1 MNEFAA
7 AQKANDFWE
16 GECEGMYWWGEQL
29 VPLRGD
35 TRGRFSLN
43 HFPCNY
49 SLECEHPYFTFE
61 ILSLVTSAATKNL
74 FQLPHQTLGAVNPDA
89 VAFALEGRGMSI
101 VTQNVLEFNTG
112 EIGLV
117 FGNVKL
123 GQLHFG
129 ARVGMIL
136 RDVLPV

>member
-1 MNEFAA
+1 
-7 AQKANDFWE
+7 
-16 GECEGMYWWGEQL
+16 
-29 VPLRGD
+29 
-35 TRGRFSLN
+35 
-43 HFPCNY
+43 
-49 SLECEHPYFTFE
+49 
-61 ILSLVTSAATKNL
+61 L
-74 FQLPHQTLGAVNPDA
+74 FVNQVLQLPHQTLGAVNPDA

-101 VTQNVLEFNTG
+101 VTQNVLEFRTG
-112 EIGLV
+112 EIRLV